1 MLIEIKD
8 NIFSGNDFKGLN
20 FLIQLA
26 TYKRRYD
33 LFVDLSL
40 IQDCEFYLRLDNE
53 DRSILEDYF
62 NQSIQNSQAEFPRY
76 TVSNVETQHFNLEEA
91 IRFFVQPVSIILE
104 NSLNDAYFVK
114 ALIHFFENTG
124 EAERHLEN
132 NWIEFENAGGCDN
145 IINFIE
151 GKSQSFNNL
160 PKNNHQYLRIL
171 NIMDSDKK
179 FPDDKIRANKLK
191 TLRYLVNNNCSSHI
205 LRKRNMENYLPDEM
219 LDSIPHYNVNKDLIN
234 IYKMFS
240 NPFQK
245 DFFNI
250 SKGFTNKKV
259 KEGVPKKTRV
269 DLEKGVKEL
278 YINVSDSNFEI
289 LDKGLQIGDFKSV
302 FPKLFENNAITKE
315 NLLER
320 VKHQQKN
327 NELQEIVDK
336 ILKLL

>member
-8 NIFSGNDFKGLN
+8 NIFSGSDFKGLN

-40 IQDCEFYLRLDNE
+40 IQDFKFYKRLDDE
-53 DRSILEDYF
+53 DKSILEDYF
-62 NQSIQNSQAEFPRY
+62 NQCIQNSQAECPQY
-76 TVSNVETQHFNLEEA
+76 TVSDTGTEHFNLEEA

-104 NSLNDAYFVK
+104 NSLNDAYFLK
-114 ALIHFFENTG
+114 ALMHFFDDTG
-124 EAERHLEN
+124 EAKKHLEN
-132 NWIEFENAGGCDN
+132 NWIQFENAGGCDN

-160 PKNNHQYLRIL
+160 PKNNPRYLRVL

-179 FPDDKIRANKLK
+179 FANDKIRANKLK

-219 LDSIPHYNVNKDLIN
+219 LDFTPHYNVNRDLIN

-259 KEGVPKKTRV
+259 KEGVLKKTRA
-269 DLEKGVKEL
+269 DLEQGVKEL
-278 YINVSDSNFEI
+278 YIDVSDSDFEI
-289 LDKGLQIGDFKSV
+289 LDKGLQIGDFKSE
-302 FPKLFENNAITKE
+302 FPKLFEHDAITKE
-315 NLLER
+315 NLLDR
-320 VKHQQKN
+320 VRHQQKN

>member
-26 TYKRRYD
+26 TYKHRYD

-40 IQDCEFYLRLDNE
+40 IQDFEFYRRLDEE
-53 DRSILEDYF
+53 DKSILENYF
-62 NQSIQNSQAEFPRY
+62 NQSIQNSQAECPQY
-76 TVSNVETQHFNLEEA
+76 TVSDIETQYFNLEEA

-104 NSLNDAYFVK
+104 NSLNDAYFIK
-114 ALIHFFENTG
+114 ALVCFFDDTG
-124 EAERHLEN
+124 EAKRHLEN
-132 NWIEFENAGGCDN
+132 NWIQFENAGGCDN

-151 GKSQSFNNL
+151 GKSHSFNNL

-179 FPDDKIRANKLK
+179 FPDDKIRVNKLK

-205 LRKRNMENYLPDEM
+205 LRKRSMENYLPDEM
-219 LDSIPHYNVNKDLIN
+219 LDSIPRYNTNKDLIN

-245 DFFNI
+245 DFFSI
-250 SKGFTNKKV
+250 SKGFTNKKN
-259 KEGVPKKTRV
+259 KEGTLKQTRA
-269 DLEKGVKEL
+269 DLEAGVKEFYL
-278 YINVSDSNFEI
+278 DVLENDFEI

-302 FPKLFENNAITKE
+302 FPKLFEHNAMTKE